1 MNTQIPTVPGQL
13 SGTGIQSRE
22 KGKMSTLWDLVW
34 SYSIYSL
41 GLLDSSLN
49 SHRFFQTSSYYTFK
63 MKTEKQSTSLWV
75 FCFFPSEALQLLVL
89 PLSLHPHLSSVLI
102 MTPTPVLVSQDFSHT
117 STVTVTT
124 LDCSDLGVYVATSYK
139 LSEGTDSMHLPPP
152 PALASCLTS
161 WRGSAKLCEMNQWIN
176 YDKIMM
182 GMDLPG
188 YDLFCFIT
196 DIYRCFPLNTTLNY
210 VIWFQE
216 KS

>member
-1 MNTQIPTVPGQL
+1 MNLFVSEIQMRSTEMNTQIPTVPGQL

-41 GLLDSSLN
+41 VLLDSSLN

-152 PALASCLTS
+152 PSTS
-161 WRGSAKLCEMNQWIN
+161 FLPDIMEGLSKTVWNEPMNQLWQDHDGN
-176 YDKIMM
+176 
-182 GMDLPG
+182 GFARLR
-188 YDLFCFIT
+188 FILLH
-196 DIYRCFPLNTTLNY
+196 YRYL
-210 VIWFQE
+210 
-216 KS
+216 